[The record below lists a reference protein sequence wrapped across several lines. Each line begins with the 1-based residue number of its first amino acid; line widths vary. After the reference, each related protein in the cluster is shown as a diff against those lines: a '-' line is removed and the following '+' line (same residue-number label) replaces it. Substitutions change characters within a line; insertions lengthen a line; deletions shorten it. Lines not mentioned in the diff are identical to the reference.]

1 MGRKPANRDIAHQLP
16 IVERRRRAVE
26 MKIAG
31 HTWEQISDALGY
43 GGRANAYNDIRREL
57 QKSAAKLAIPLEE
70 YRQLEL
76 DRLDA
81 ELVRLGRLQETIEAI
96 LEREHVTIQGGKVVL
111 MDDDSPVPDYG
122 PVLQAAD
129 RLLKIE
135 DARRRNAERRAKLL
149 GLDAPTKTEGVLTL
163 DAIDQQL
170 QQLNGELAAL
180 EAEDPEASGAEDPE
194 S

>member
-1 MGRKPANRDIAHQLP
+1 MGRRPPNRDIAHQLP
-16 IVERRRRAVE
+16 IIERRRRAAE

-31 HTWEQISDALGY
+31 HTWEHISDELGY
-43 GGRANAYNDIRREL
+43 GGRANAYNDVMRGL
-57 QKSAAKLAIPLEE
+57 QKAVAELAIPLEE

-81 ELVRLGRLQETIEAI
+81 ELVRLGHIQETIEAI
-96 LEREHVTIQGGKVVL
+96 LEREHVTIQGGRVVL
-111 MDDDSPVPDYG
+111 LNDCPVPDPG
-122 PVLQAAD
+122 PVLAAAD
-129 RLLKIE
+129 RLIRLE

-180 EAEDPEASGAEDPE
+180 EAEDPETPGAEGPE
-194 S
+194 G